1 MLVIG
6 QERTFQVG
14 GGNSYWCGKQ
24 IDREVS
30 WHKPRDK
37 YLMKHGSLLIFD
49 GGSTIHSMYP
59 AKDDSQFNANDC
71 DWRISILFRWTTDVM
86 RKYGPGAKD
95 EKGKTPKYK
104 QAYDADVKEWRGKKP
119 AM

>member
-1 MLVIG
+1 
-6 QERTFQVG
+6 
-14 GGNSYWCGKQ
+14 
-24 IDREVS
+24 
-30 WHKPRDK
+30 
-37 YLMKHGSLLIFD
+37 
-49 GGSTIHSMYP
+49 
-59 AKDDSQFNANDC
+59 
-71 DWRISILFRWTTDVM
+71 M